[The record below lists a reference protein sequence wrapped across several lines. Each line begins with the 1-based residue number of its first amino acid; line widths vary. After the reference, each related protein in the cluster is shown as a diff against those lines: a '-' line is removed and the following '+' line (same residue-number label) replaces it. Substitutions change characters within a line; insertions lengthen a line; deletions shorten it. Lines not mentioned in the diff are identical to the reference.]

1 MVGPYHGSAVH
12 GSKHEKKRQEA
23 AMVFLS
29 LVVPFIGTLAAK
41 GQLISWISIRC
52 CCCCCRS
59 FR

>member
-1 MVGPYHGSAVH
+1 MARPSHGSAVH

-41 GQLISWISIRC
+41 GQLVSWISIRC
-52 CCCCCRS
+52 W
-59 FR
+59 